1 MRYEK
6 PVAELVEFASL
17 ERIATE
23 ADRDSINGDISV
35 DLGPTTSGGVS
46 FDRD

>member
-1 MRYEK
+1 MKYEK

-17 ERIATE
+17 ERLATE
-23 ADRDSINGDISV
+23 DDRDGVGGDISV

>member
-1 MRYEK
+1 MMKYEK
-6 PVAELVEFASL
+6 PVAQLVEFAGL
-17 ERIATE
+17 EPIAT
-23 ADRDSINGDISV
+23 DRESVNGDISI